1 MLLDSSYYFFL
12 KFTYSENTEVG
23 WAMFPIL
30 WSFEGKMM
38 YSIKSM
44 HHNADS
50 WDVTSGI
57 VGILAKLIKFIFSV
71 FPLSYIFVMTLIADA

>member
-1 MLLDSSYYFFL
+1 
-12 KFTYSENTEVG
+12 
-23 WAMFPIL
+23 
-30 WSFEGKMM
+30 MM

-71 FPLSYIFVMTLIADA
+71 FPLSYSFVMALIADA